1 MSEEIYTKFD
11 SNFSNLSNDIKYIE
25 LKINDVQDKIVELKL
40 QLQNILGIIATV
52 QGADK
57 AKTYGV
63 YNELMKLL
71 SAFYS
76 NLAVLIDLR
85 QKYRGQEGDLKYKS
99 VKLIELEMKK
109 INDDDAPPSND
120 DVLKS
125 IQNFDMNSLFKDDE
139 KYKL

>member
-11 SNFSNLSNDIKYIE
+11 SNFSNLNNDIKYIE